1 MTNIIN
7 SKKAKYHILL
17 NHMISEYD
25 YTGEELATLLEQEKI
40 IIPTD
45 DTDIYTIDNM
55 EFLVLDT
62 RESYQATKSYIL
74 NSLWAFNPSFLA
86 RMTNLGEN
94 VFTTL
99 SNLCEDS
106 NEAIKCIINSTC
118 GISEFVSE
126 AIETDGEGHFLAQYD
141 NKEHIYDNYHLYR
154 VN

>member
-17 NHMISEYD
+17 NHMISEYN

-45 DTDIYTIDNM
+45 DVDVYTVDNM
-55 EFLVLDT
+55 EFLILDIGQ
-62 RESYQATKSYIL
+62 SYQATKNYIL
-74 NSLWAFNPSFLA
+74 NTLWAFNSSFLA
-86 RMTNLGEN
+86 EMTKLDES
-94 VFTTL
+94 VFMAL
-99 SNLCEDS
+99 RDLCEDS
-106 NEAIKCIINSTC
+106 NEAIGCLIGNTC

-141 NKEHIYDNYHLYR
+141 GKEHIYDNYRLYR